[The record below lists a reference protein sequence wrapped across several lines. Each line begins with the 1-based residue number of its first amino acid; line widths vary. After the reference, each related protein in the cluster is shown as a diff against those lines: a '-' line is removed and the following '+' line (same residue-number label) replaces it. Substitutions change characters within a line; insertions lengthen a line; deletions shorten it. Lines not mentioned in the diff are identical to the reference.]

1 MGTWARG
8 RWALQGTSR
17 SESRGPEGNQHN
29 NYSADLLPITPAKPL
44 KTERRAPITLTWN
57 IALFHTNRRRTT
69 TRTLRKWFLSR
80 NERYYVFT
88 TLLSSV
94 SRFVIILWIFRGFGR
109 PWGWNPSKHKRGN
122 ADGEF
127 QNNMILSRRLGGP
140 NKIYLN
146 INAHRGV
153 HYLEVLSKHGRY
165 IPSLSLSAF
174 NNRHWRPTGCQVVF
188 RKLLYC
194 LWVSDCDIFGFM
206 VTKEQP

>member
-1 MGTWARG
+1 MGARADG
-8 RWALQGTSR
+8 RGTTGSVY
-17 SESRGPEGNQHN
+17 EEPLAAPGGNQHN
-29 NYSADLLPITPAKPL
+29 NYSADLLPITSAKPL

-69 TRTLRKWFLSR
+69 TPALRKWFLSR

-153 HYLEVLSKHGRY
+153 HYFEVLSKHGRY
-165 IPSLSLSAF
+165 ISSLSFSAF
-174 NNRHWRPTGCQVVF
+174 NNRHWRVEGWSLGNYYTV
-188 RKLLYC
+188 YEC
-194 LWVSDCDIFGFM
+194 LTVIYSVSW
-206 VTKEQP
+206 